1 MRWALCVLG
10 LMVFTPGCKDSTPND
25 NAPPDDAGQTD
36 AGGSDGGPTPP
47 DGGREPTGDGGVGD
61 GGSQPSEA
69 LGFIDYVLPASDA
82 EAVARNA
89 HVIVGFTE
97 ALDATTVNEDVLT
110 VWENGVSLQ
119 GTLAHDA
126 TTRTLAF
133 TPARPFTADALVTV
147 VVSSLLRSATGKS
160 LEVPHHSLFTVGFA
174 SDTSPPS
181 VVSVKPLLGVTD
193 VPSTWPVYVLTFSE
207 PMDPSTLT
215 ADSLQFEQQLGSN
228 PASPLSGTYSY
239 DAASQSVYFRV
250 SPPPAPGA
258 RVTCTLSTKA
268 KDLAGNSLIREYTH
282 TFLVALSRDT
292 LAPRVQA
299 TLPEAS
305 AVGVAARQAPL
316 LVRFSEPLRPESI
329 TPDRLFLE
337 ELNEDGTQV
346 VRRVPGTLRY
356 DDARLQVGFTPHAPL
371 KYQTRYRGQVRLV
384 EDLAGNRLV
393 PFEGFGFVTEL
404 QPSPPRVVE
413 ATPAPDT
420 RFVPLSGPLR
430 VRFDRPLDRA
440 SITPET
446 VSVAGVT
453 GVANYESSTNTVAF
467 RQLSPFAP
475 ATEYTMTVKDVRT
488 PQGVSLASP
497 FTYTI
502 RTVAPGVRVSAGSP
516 GQAGV
521 PVFATGPLGTLA
533 VWNENT
539 GTGVQVRASLNR
551 GAGFGESLLVGEGSS
566 MKQSPQV
573 AAWDQRFIVGWSD
586 PALTV
591 DAVALFDGTA
601 FTPVT
606 PGIRGRLFGFGNTLY
621 AYDSDSGAFRVRSGE
636 QWLEVTRKDL
646 GTSPTLLSNAGALLF
661 MSGPDS
667 FEDVTTIFDGVQWVH
682 SGAVG
687 TSVEK
692 QYILVGDSFGR
703 AWSNSEGTWFSL
715 FNRTTRAWGPTEF
728 ITSSQAR
735 NLRIASDGNT
745 VTALFIRSDELTAAV
760 RVNGEWQAL
769 VRLPDSGPTP
779 LPVAMVSY
787 QGNYTGLLSASS
799 SSQLR
804 FITQVGG
811 SWTSVTRG
819 VVATGMNAVLETR
832 AVGNEV
838 LVLMRKNGPVSTTH
852 EVWATA
858 LTPQGWQPSVQL
870 RGAESTPVVSHR
882 VGDQVNVSYVAPGQ
896 LSARG
901 YQGGG
906 QWGAATQMVTPPLVG
921 GVREAVVDFSPDGA
935 GAAAWEQFDGGVWSL
950 FLAEYDGEV
959 WHQPVRLGP
968 VGSKV
973 RVAVDGDRVVVA
985 YLKPSTTTGQMDIWA
1000 VSYVAGVLGTPVK
1013 LDSVT
1018 GTDPDLVLVH
1028 GASGFMVAWGQWEIR
1043 SALSVDGTTWSTPQ
1057 LAAERTSSTLHWQYT
1072 RLIPSGASF
1081 VLSTKREGGTLN
1093 ILRMY
1098 TSGVWLPR
1106 VEPVLRTG
1114 IYDLVATDSTVM
1126 VMAPLASEF
1135 RYMVHNGVAWSNENT
1150 VASPGDGQGLMAVS
1164 PSGIRMHTDVS
1175 WWRWTGTE
1183 WLKEATR
1190 VSRPSPLGDL
1200 RCDAKGCGLVTGPGF
1215 GGETDLSLSYAS
1227 GTRSFWRGA
1236 VPHEGPFPVQPR
1248 SVTWDFAGSTY
1259 RVTWR
1264 QAVAPGMTALHAS
1277 TKL

>member
-25 NAPPDDAGQTD
+25 NAPPDAGGETD
-36 AGGSDGGPTPP
+36 AGGSDA
-47 DGGREPTGDGGVGD
+47 GREPTGDGGVGD
-61 GGSQPSEA
+61 GGSQPSGA

-89 HVIVGFTE
+89 RVIVGFTE
-97 ALDATTVNEDVLT
+97 ALDAATVNEEVLT
-110 VWENGVSLQ
+110 VWEDGGLLQ
-119 GTLAHDA
+119 GTLTHDA
-126 TTRTLAF
+126 TTRTLTFA
-133 TPARPFTADALVTV
+133 PARPFTADALVTV

-181 VVSVKPLLGVTD
+181 VVSTKPLLGVTE
-193 VPSTWPVYVLTFSE
+193 VPSTWPVYVLTFDE

-215 ADSLQFEQQLGSN
+215 ADSLQFEQLLGPN
-228 PASPLSGTYSY
+228 PASPLSGTYTY
-239 DAASQSVYFRV
+239 DAASQSVFFRV
-250 SPPPAPGA
+250 SPQPAPGA
-258 RVTCTLSTKA
+258 RVTGTLSTKA
-268 KDLAGNSLIREYTH
+268 KDLAGNPLVRTYTH
-282 TFLVALSRDT
+282 TFVVASSRDT
-292 LAPRVQA
+292 RSPRVQA
-299 TLPEAS
+299 TLPEATE
-305 AVGVAARQAPL
+305 VGVAARHAPI
-316 LVRFSEPLRPESI
+316 LVRFSEPLRPASI

-337 ELNEDGTQV
+337 ELNTEGTQV
-346 VRRVPGTLRY
+346 VGLVPGTLRY

-371 KYQTRYRGQVRLV
+371 KYQTRYRGQVRSV

-446 VSVAGVT
+446 VSVAGVS
-453 GVANYESSTNTVAF
+453 GVAHYESSTNTVAF

-475 ATEYTMTVKDVRT
+475 ATDYTLTVKDVRT
-488 PQGVSLASP
+488 PQGLSLAAP

-539 GTGVQVRASLNR
+539 GTGVQVRASLNK
-551 GAGFGESLLVGEGSS
+551 GAGFGASILVGEGSS

-586 PALTV
+586 PSLAE

-606 PGIRGRLFGFGNTLY
+606 PGIRGHLFGFGNNLY
-621 AYDSDSGAFRVRSGE
+621 VYDTVSRSFRVRSGT
-636 QWLEVTRKDL
+636 QWLEVARKNL
-646 GTSPTLLSNAGALLF
+646 GTSPTLLSHAGAVMW

-682 SGAVG
+682 SSVNSS
-687 TSVEK
+687 SVEE
-692 QYILVGDSFGR
+692 QYTRVGDSFGR
-703 AWSNSEGTWFSL
+703 AWTTSEGTWFSL
-715 FNRTTRAWGPTEF
+715 FNRTTRAWGPAEF

-735 NLRIASDGNT
+735 HLRIASDGST
-745 VTALFIRSDELTAAV
+745 VTALFIRADQLTAAV
-760 RVNGEWQAL
+760 RVNGEWQSL
-769 VRLPDSGPTP
+769 VP
-779 LPVAMVSY
+779 LPESGTTSFPLAVVSY
-787 QGNYTGLLSASS
+787 QGNYVGLLSSS
-799 SSQLR
+799 SSTQVHSL
-804 FITQVGG
+804 TQVGG
-811 SWTSVTRG
+811 SWTSVTRS
-819 VVATGMNAVLETR
+819 VVATGMNVVLETR
-832 AVGNEV
+832 AVGDEL

-870 RGAESTPVVSHR
+870 RGADSTPLVPHQ
-882 VGDQVNVSYVAPGQ
+882 VGDQVDVAYVTPGQ

-906 QWGAATQMVTPPLVG
+906 QWGAPRQLVTPPLVG
-921 GVREAVVDFSPDGA
+921 GVREAVVHFAPDGH
-935 GAAAWEQFDGGVWSL
+935 GAAAWEQFDGGAWSL

-973 RVAVDGDRVVVA
+973 RVAVDDDTVVLT
-985 YLKPSTTTGQMDIWA
+985 YLQPSTTAGQMDLWA
-1000 VSYVAGVLGTPVK
+1000 VSSTAGVLGAPFK
-1013 LDSVT
+1013 LDTVT
-1018 GTDPDLVLVH
+1018 GTDPDLALVH
-1028 GASGFMVAWGQWEIR
+1028 GASGFMAAWGQWEIR
-1043 SALSVDGTTWSTPQ
+1043 SALSVDGMTWGAPQ
-1057 LAAERTSSTLHWQYT
+1057 LAAERTSTTLRWKNTQ
-1072 RLIPSGASF
+1072 LIPSGASF
-1081 VLSTKREGGTLN
+1081 ALSTKREGGTLN
-1093 ILRMY
+1093 ILRMH
-1098 TSGVWLPR
+1098 TSGVWQPR

-1114 IYDLVATDSTVM
+1114 SYDIVATDSAVM
-1126 VMAPLASEF
+1126 VMAPLDDEF
-1135 RYMVHNGVAWSNENT
+1135 RYMMHNGVAWSNENT
-1150 VASPGDGQGLMAVS
+1150 VASSGDGQGLMAVS
-1164 PSGIRMHTDVS
+1164 PSGVRMHTDVS

-1183 WLKEATR
+1183 WVKEATG
-1190 VSRPSPLGDL
+1190 VSRPFPAGRL

-1215 GGETDLSLSYAS
+1215 GEETDLALSYAS

-1236 VPHEGPFPVQPR
+1236 VPHEGRFPIQPG
-1248 SVTWDFAGSTY
+1248 SVTWDLEGGTY

-1264 QAVAPGMTALHAS
+1264 QAVAPGVTALHAS